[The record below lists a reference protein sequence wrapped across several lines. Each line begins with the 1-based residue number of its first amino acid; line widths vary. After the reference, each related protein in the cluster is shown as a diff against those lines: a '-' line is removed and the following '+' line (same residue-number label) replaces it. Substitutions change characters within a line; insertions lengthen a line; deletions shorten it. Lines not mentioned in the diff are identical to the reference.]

1 MPNKKS
7 IFVRTS
13 VAMVRFYQR
22 HISPVIGG
30 KNACR
35 FTPSC
40 SEYTIQAIEKYG
52 VIKGILLGTWR
63 IIRCNPWSKG
73 GDDPVK

>member
-7 IFVRTS
+7 ILVRAS
-13 VAMVRFYQR
+13 VAVVRFYQR

-52 VIKGILLGTWR
+52 VWRGCYMGFRRIL
-63 IIRCNPWSKG
+63 RCRPG
-73 GDDPVK
+73 GKCGYDPVP